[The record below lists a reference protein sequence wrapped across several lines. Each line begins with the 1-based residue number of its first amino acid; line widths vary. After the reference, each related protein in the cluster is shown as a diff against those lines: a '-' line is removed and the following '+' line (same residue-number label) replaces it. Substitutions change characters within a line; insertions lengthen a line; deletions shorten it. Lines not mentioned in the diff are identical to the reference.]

1 MNYNQWIE
9 TKILKTAKKNYED
22 YPNQM
27 KQELQKQADKYD
39 LEVISYY
46 KDHYLLSA
54 VLKDKQEDRYIN
66 ITINDLSCF
75 KDYSYKNV
83 AHRIIKN
90 PKMIGGVVNRCSSWL
105 EIGKTARDLIE
116 WKKRNEKSQELEKED
131 LEK

>member
-9 TKILKTAKKNYED
+9 SKILKTSKKNYED

-27 KQELQKQADKYD
+27 KQELQKQADKYN
-39 LEVISYY
+39 LEVVSYY

-54 VLKDKQEDRYIN
+54 VLKDKQEDKYIN

-90 PKMIGGVVNRCSSWL
+90 PKMISGVVNRCSSWN
-105 EIGKTARDLIE
+105 EIGKTARNLID
-116 WKKRNEKSQELEKED
+116 WKKRNEKTHELEKEE